1 MYRFAVRRRR
11 RNFTGACFSRFRA
24 GGGMRGAGCL
34 LALALAV
41 PLFLTLPGLALAA
54 DEATMDQLAIDLGLQ
69 TGAGPLERALRA

>member
-1 MYRFAVRRRR
+1 
-11 RNFTGACFSRFRA
+11 
-24 GGGMRGAGCL
+24 MRGAGCL